1 MKQGWLAK
9 CRTWYACVI
18 MNKDALWVLCNW
30 RMHNYARA
38 LRRVHARPSAQ
49 QRAFS
54 SAYRYDNWHLHLC
67 NTATKVKII
76 SVWHHLISING
87 TTVVLSGF
95 CTGGARFDKHFLLV
109 CWPHWFTLLVCW
121 PIWFTL
127 PQAFSTRQELCA
139 STSKRNHINLI
150 AAPFVC
156 FLLFMRVYVYMY
168 ITFCKKTF
176 L

>member
-1 MKQGWLAK
+1 M
-9 CRTWYACVI
+9 
-18 MNKDALWVLCNW
+18 ALVL
-30 RMHNYARA
+30 
-38 LRRVHARPSAQ
+38 L
-49 QRAFS
+49 
-54 SAYRYDNWHLHLC
+54 
-67 NTATKVKII
+67 
-76 SVWHHLISING
+76 
-87 TTVVLSGF
+87 GF
-95 CTGGARFDKHFLLV
+95 CTGARFDKHFLLV

-168 ITFCKKTF
+168 ITFCKKRHFCNLNCAAAKAALISACGSIFITQNPTYKRHLPCVILF
-176 L
+176 M